1 MNTRGGT
8 SLEQTIEATAQRSR
22 VRTAGVTRERLVR
35 SLEKLLLYVALSVA
49 GVVYIFP
56 FYWVMTASVKET
68 PELRQVPPTWWP
80 QSFTLEHF
88 TGILTPKF
96 ARYFLNTFIYAGG
109 TTAIVVFTS
118 TIIAFVLVKHP
129 SRFGNIVFGMVVSAM
144 MVPMATYILPLFL
157 LLLDIQEFLGIPMVN
172 TYWGMMLPWVGYP
185 FGIFLMR
192 QAMFSVPNEL
202 LDSAKIDGA
211 STFRIYWDIALPVI
225 RSNVAALAVFVFMFK
240 YDDLLWPLIVA
251 LKSEMYPISV
261 GLVEFIGEYYIEYGL
276 FTAASVMAI
285 LPILILYLFLQR
297 FIIQG
302 IALTGL
308 KG

>member
-1 MNTRGGT
+1 
-8 SLEQTIEATAQRSR
+8 
-22 VRTAGVTRERLVR
+22 
-35 SLEKLLLYVALSVA
+35 VALSIV
-49 GVVYIFP
+49 GVIYVFP

-68 PELRQVPPTWWP
+68 PELRQIPPTWWP
-80 QSFTLEHF
+80 QSFTTEHF
-88 TGILTPKF
+88 ATIWTSEF

-109 TTAIVVFTS
+109 TTVIVVFTS

-129 SRFGNIVFGMVVSAM
+129 SRFGNLVFAMVVSAM

-157 LLLDIQEFLGIPMVN
+157 LLLAIQELLGIPMVN
-172 TYWGMMLPWVGYP
+172 TYWGMMLPWIGYP

-192 QAMFSVPNEL
+192 QAMYSVPNEL
-202 LDSAKIDGA
+202 LDSARIDGA
-211 STFRIYWDIALPVI
+211 STFRIYWRIVVPII
-225 RSNVAALAVFVFMFK
+225 RANVASLAVFVFMFK

-251 LKSEMYPISV
+251 LKSDMYPISV
-261 GLVEFIGEYYIEYGL
+261 GLVEFIGAYYIEYGL
-276 FTAASVMAI
+276 FTAASVAAI
-285 LPILILYLFLQR
+285 TPILVLYLFLQR